1 MLRRKWF
8 VAVLAIGVLGGCSSL
23 GKVDVSVTNTEGEA
37 LTVKDVQVHPDKDLN
52 VEIQVIVDTKGE

>member
-1 MLRRKWF
+1 MKKCLYAML
-8 VAVLAIGVLGGCSSL
+8 AVFILGGCSSL

-52 VEIQVIVDTKGE
+52 IQIQVIVDTASE